1 MKIAII
7 GTGYV
12 GLVSGTC
19 LAEIGHQVICIDVD
33 TEKVNSLNKG
43 ISPLFEP
50 GLEELLKRNQSAGR
64 LNFSSKYEDI
74 KGSEA
79 VFLAVG
85 TPSLENGQ
93 ADLRYIN
100 EASISVASQIADD
113 AVIILKSTVP
123 VGTHKKIKEL
133 IKNHTTKRFHLVSN
147 PEFLK
152 EGSAVEDF
160 MRPDRVIIGVESPL
174 AQDKMEEIYSPLV
187 RQGNPIIHMSNTSAE
202 LTKYAANCFLA
213 TKISFINEV
222 ANLCDLTGADIEEV
236 RKGMASDKR
245 IGSQFLY
252 PGPGY
257 GGSCFPKDVKA
268 LIYTAK
274 EADMNFEIA
283 MAAERVNQN
292 QKVRMLDKIS
302 KFYKGDLKGKIFSFW
317 GVAFKANTDDV
328 RESAAIDM
336 AKGLIAKGAKV
347 HIYDPV
353 ASQNFL
359 KILGDKSIRVFS
371 DKYDCLYDSSGLV
384 TLTEWRE
391 FRVPDFK
398 EIKFRL
404 KNPVIFDARNL
415 FDTEKVLSEGFLY
428 FSMGKRVKD
437 GFFSTSE
444 ATNFLQ

>member
-1 MKIAII
+1 M
-7 GTGYV
+7 
-12 GLVSGTC
+12 
-19 LAEIGHQVICIDVD
+19 AEIGHQVLCLDIDS
-33 TEKVNSLNKG
+33 EKVNSLNSG
-43 ISPLFEP
+43 ICPLFEP
-50 GLEELLKRNQSAGR
+50 GLEELIKRNQAANR
-64 LNFSSKYEDI
+64 LHFSSTIEDI
-74 KGSEA
+74 KSSEA
-79 VFLAVG
+79 IFIAVG
-85 TPSLENGQ
+85 TPSREDGQ

-100 EASISVASQIADD
+100 DACLSLAKHINDD
-113 AVIILKSTVP
+113 TLIILKSTVP

-133 IKNHTTKRFHLVSN
+133 LTNTTSKRFHLVSN

-160 MRPDRVIIGVESPL
+160 MRPDRVIVGTEGSF
-174 AQDKMEEIYSPLV
+174 ANQKMEEIYLPLV

-245 IGSQFLY
+245 IGNQFLY

-268 LIYTAK
+268 LIHTAK
-274 EADMNFEIA
+274 ESNMNFEIA

-302 KFYKGDLKGKIFSFW
+302 KFYKGDLQGKIFSFW

-336 AKGLIAKGAKV
+336 AKGLMAKGAKV
-347 HIYDPV
+347 QIYDPV
-353 ASQNFL
+353 ASKNFL
-359 KILGDKSIRVFS
+359 KVMGDNSIRVFS
-371 DKYDCLYDSSGLV
+371 DKYDCLYDSHGLV

-391 FRVPDFK
+391 FRIPDFK

-415 FDTEKVLSEGFLY
+415 FDTEKVLSEGFIY
-428 FSMGKRVKD
+428 FSMGKKVKD
-437 GFFSTSE
+437 GFFSNNE

>member
-12 GLVSGTC
+12 GLVSGTA

-33 TEKVNSLNKG
+33 NEKVNTLNKG
-43 ISPLFEP
+43 ICPLFEP
-50 GLEELLKRNQSAGR
+50 GLEELIKRNQSSGR

-79 VFLAVG
+79 IFIAVG
-85 TPSLENGQ
+85 TPSREDGH
-93 ADLRYIN
+93 ADLKYIN
-100 EASISVASQIADD
+100 EACLSLTPYILDD
-113 AVIILKSTVP
+113 TLIILKSTVP
-123 VGTHKKIKEL
+123 VGTHKKIKDL
-133 IKNHTTKRFHLVSN
+133 IKAQTPKRFHLVSN

-160 MRPDRVIIGVESPL
+160 MRPDRVIVGTESSF
-174 AQDKMEEIYSPLV
+174 ANEKMEEIYSPLV
-187 RQGNPIIHMSNTSAE
+187 RQGNPIIFMSNTSAE

-245 IGSQFLY
+245 IGNQFLY

-268 LIYTAK
+268 LIHTAK
-274 EADMNFEIA
+274 EANMNFELA
-283 MAAERVNQN
+283 MAAEKVNKG
-292 QKVRMLDKIS
+292 QKVKMLEKIS
-302 KFYKGDLKGKIFSFW
+302 KFYKNDLNGKIFSFW

-336 AKGLIAKGAKV
+336 AKGLIAKGAKIQ
-347 HIYDPV
+347 IYDPV
-353 ASQNFL
+353 AAKNFI
-359 KILGDKSIRVFS
+359 KIMGETSIRVFS
-371 DKYDCLYDSSGLV
+371 DKYDCLYDSCGLV

-404 KNPVIFDARNL
+404 KHPVIFDARNL

-428 FSMGKRVKD
+428 FSMGKKVKD

>member
-33 TEKVNSLNKG
+33 QEKVNSLNKG
-43 ISPLFEP
+43 ICPLFEP
-50 GLEELLKRNQSAGR
+50 GLEELIKRNQSSTR
-64 LNFSSKYEDI
+64 LNFSNRYEDI

-79 VFLAVG
+79 VFIAVG
-85 TPSLENGQ
+85 TPSQDNGQ
-93 ADLRYIN
+93 ADLRFIN
-100 EASISVASQIADD
+100 EACISVASYIADE
-113 AVIILKSTVP
+113 ALIILKSTVP
-123 VGTHKKIKEL
+123 VGTHQKIKEL
-133 IKNHTTKRFHLVSN
+133 IKRHTPKRFHLVSN

-160 MRPDRVIIGVESPL
+160 MRPDRVIIGIESSF
-174 AQDKMEEIYSPLV
+174 AREKMEEIYSPLV
-187 RQGNPIIHMSNTSAE
+187 RQGNPIIDMSNTSAE

-268 LIYTAK
+268 LIHTAK
-274 EADMNFEIA
+274 DLNMNFEIA
-283 MAAERVNQN
+283 MAAEKVNQN

-336 AKGLIAKGAKV
+336 AKGLIEKGARV

-353 ASQNFL
+353 ATQNFL
-359 KILGDKSIRVFS
+359 KVLGDKSIRVFS

-404 KNPVIFDARNL
+404 KTPVIFDARNL
-415 FDTEKVLSEGFLY
+415 FDTEKVLSEGFVY
-428 FSMGKRVKD
+428 FSMGKKVKE